1 LRSRVRICVLLL
13 AAASRGLVSPAG
25 WAQGWQAGRLA
36 GWQAGRRVGLL
47 DMGAGTVCDVRWG
60 RGLLVFGAPGVFG
73 WAVSVSSVVLSL
85 RWPLPWSYGLELH

>member
-1 LRSRVRICVLLL
+1 MRSRVRICVLLL

-25 WAQGWQAGRLA
+25 WAQ

-85 RWPLPWSYGLELH
+85 LWPLPWSYGLELH